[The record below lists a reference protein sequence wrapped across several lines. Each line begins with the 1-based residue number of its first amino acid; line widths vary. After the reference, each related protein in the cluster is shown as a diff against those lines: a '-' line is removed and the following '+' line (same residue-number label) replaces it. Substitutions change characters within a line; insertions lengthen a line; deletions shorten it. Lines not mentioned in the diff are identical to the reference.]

1 MDKRLRLAKR
11 LLSPDGVLIVTIDEH
26 EVLHLGM
33 LLERVFR
40 DYTRQMVTIVN
51 NPKGVT
57 QGGFSRVEEY
67 AFFCFVGAARIE
79 GRGDDLLTPDTT
91 DEDVST
97 EDTIRRPR
105 WKGLLRSGTN
115 ARRRDRKNMFFPVL
129 IDSDRG
135 AVVGTGDPLPY
146 EQEPKIGR
154 KINGFDAAWP
164 IRKDLSWGN
173 WGVGH
178 KTLRNLISKGY
189 VAVGQFDKER
199 KTWPINYLSKT
210 PQEQIEGGVL
220 EVKSHDPVRNVV
232 DVVYTQIASRRI
244 KTVWHRTRHDA
255 GAGGSDLLKNFL
267 GERAFSFPK
276 SVYAVQDTLASVV
289 RSKPNALVI
298 DFFAGSGTTLNA
310 VCLVNKADGGAR
322 RCIMVT
328 NNEVDAERVPVL
340 LEQGLVPGDSEYER
354 YGVFERVTRPRCKAM
369 ITGKRS
375 DSTSVPGDYLDGT
388 PLSQGFEENVEFYNL
403 EYVDPNEVN
412 LGKQFKAIVPLLWV
426 AAGAQKKRPSCDTSE
441 AWCMPTDCPFAIL
454 LDVDKFSLFTK
465 ALAEREDIV
474 YVWIVTDDEQAF
486 ARMRSRLSR
495 KVRVAMLYR
504 EYLRSFVINAERN
517 V

>member
-1 MDKRLRLAKR
+1 MINGENYHSLQLLLYLCERQADCIYIDPPYNTGSRDWTYNNRFVDANDSYSHSKWLSFMDKRLRLAKR

-135 AVVGTGDPLPY
+135 AVGGTGDPLPY

-189 VAVGQFDKER
+189 VAVGQFDKE
-199 KTWPINYLSKT
+199 P
-210 PQEQIEGGVL
+210 E
-220 EVKSHDPVRNVV
+220 
-232 DVVYTQIASRRI
+232 
-244 KTVWHRTRHDA
+244 
-255 GAGGSDLLKNFL
+255 DLAN
-267 GERAFSFPK
+267 
-276 SVYAVQDTLASVV
+276 
-289 RSKPNALVI
+289 
-298 DFFAGSGTTLNA
+298 
-310 VCLVNKADGGAR
+310 
-322 RCIMVT
+322 
-328 NNEVDAERVPVL
+328 
-340 LEQGLVPGDSEYER
+340 
-354 YGVFERVTRPRCKAM
+354 
-369 ITGKRS
+369 
-375 DSTSVPGDYLDGT
+375 
-388 PLSQGFEENVEFYNL
+388 
-403 EYVDPNEVN
+403 
-412 LGKQFKAIVPLLWV
+412 
-426 AAGAQKKRPSCDTSE
+426 
-441 AWCMPTDCPFAIL
+441 
-454 LDVDKFSLFTK
+454 
-465 ALAEREDIV
+465 
-474 YVWIVTDDEQAF
+474 
-486 ARMRSRLSR
+486 
-495 KVRVAMLYR
+495 
-504 EYLRSFVINAERN
+504 
-517 V
+517 